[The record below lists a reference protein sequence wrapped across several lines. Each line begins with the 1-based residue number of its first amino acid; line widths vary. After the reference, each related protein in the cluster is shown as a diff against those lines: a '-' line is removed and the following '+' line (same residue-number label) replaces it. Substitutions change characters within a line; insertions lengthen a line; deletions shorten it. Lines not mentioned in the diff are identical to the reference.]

1 VVEEAIKE
9 KRGILEGVEVVIGA
23 LIGALKE
30 ALRVIP
36 QEVLLE
42 VLGVTEERPS

>member
-1 VVEEAIKE
+1 VVEEAVKE
-9 KRGILEGVEVVIGA
+9 KRGILERVEVAKEA
-23 LIGALKE
+23 LIGVLKE
-30 ALRVIP
+30 ALQAIP